1 MLDAVADADGP
12 LSAAEVLE
20 AFDAR
25 GRRPGIATVYRA
37 LNAGVAD
44 GTLREVA
51 LGDGPTRF
59 EPADR
64 GHHHHFACDD
74 CGRVVDIAGCPG
86 RLQQMLPP
94 GFTLSD
100 HDITLRGRCD
110 RCAAV

>member
-1 MLDAVADADGP
+1 MLDVLTRADGP
-12 LSAAEVLE
+12 RSAAELLE
-20 AFDAR
+20 SFPP
-25 GRRPGIATVYRA
+25 GPERPGIATVYRA
-37 LNAGVAD
+37 LKAGLTD

-51 LGDGPTRF
+51 LGDGPARY

-64 GHHHHFACDD
+64 GHHHHFACDA
-74 CGRVVDIAGCPG
+74 CGRVVDIEGCPG

-110 RCAAV
+110 RCTVA